1 MADFIILS
9 TIKINYNLRCVWL
22 RTLVRT
28 LGQQLADLATNNGLV
43 DAFVVNNLGSSSSV
57 LPELSGTN
65 ISER

>member
-1 MADFIILS
+1 MADIIILS

-28 LGQQLADLATNNGLV
+28 LGQQLADLATNNCLV
-43 DAFVVNNLGSSSSV
+43 DAFVVNNLRSSSGV
-57 LPELSGTN
+57 LAKLSGTN

>member
-9 TIKINYNLRCVWL
+9 TIKINYNLRCVRL

-28 LGQQLADLATNNGLV
+28 LGQQLPDLATNNCLV
-43 DAFVVNNLGSSSSV
+43 DAFVVNNLRSSSGV
-57 LPELSGTN
+57 LAKLSGTN